1 MPRDKSA
8 DDVDVDYALKLLAL
22 PREVGQHPETGKM
35 ITAGIGRYGPFVL
48 HDGVYANLENTE
60 EVFDVGINRA
70 VMLIAE
76 KVSGGGRGFRRGGAQ
91 VLKDLG
97 EHPGEGGKIQVLNG
111 RYGPYVKH
119 GKVNATVPKGKDPE
133 KLTVEEAVQLIEER
147 AAKSGA
153 KKKAA
158 PKKKAAAKKTA
169 TKKTAAK
176 KAPAKKAA
184 AKKTAAKKTG
194 AKKTPAEKAQAADAD

>member
-1 MPRDKSA
+1 MYKR
-8 DDVDVDYALKLLAL
+8 
-22 PREVGQHPETGKM
+22 Q
-35 ITAGIGRYGPFVL
+35 L

-70 VMLIAE
+70 VTLIAE
-76 KVSGGGRGFRRGGAQ
+76 KVAGGGRGFRRGSAQ

-97 EHPGEGGKIQVLNG
+97 EHPDEGGKIQVLNG

-119 GKVNATVPKGKDPE
+119 GKVNATVPKVKDPE
-133 KLTVEEAVQLIEER
+133 QLTVDEAVQLIEER

-169 TKKTAAK
+169 
-176 KAPAKKAA
+176 AKKAA
-184 AKKTAAKKTG
+184 AKKTAAKKTA
-194 AKKTPAEKAQAADAD
+194 AKKTPASKAQAADAD